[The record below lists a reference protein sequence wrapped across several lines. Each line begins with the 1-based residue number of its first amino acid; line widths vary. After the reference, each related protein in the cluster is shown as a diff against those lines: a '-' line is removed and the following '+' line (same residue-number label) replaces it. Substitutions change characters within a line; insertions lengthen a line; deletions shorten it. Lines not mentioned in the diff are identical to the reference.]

1 MRFLCNALS
10 RANPCCGRSPTG
22 RVAASP
28 RCLSLAASSPLR
40 RLASTNASAA
50 ASSKAK
56 TPEWWGSLPD
66 ELDMIEATLN
76 LARQLLA
83 SGEVQPYRK
92 GENPFELA
100 PYTWE
105 TAETP
110 AEAQRR
116 IFLGTVSELATG
128 QGHTVWFAAGLARDE
143 NEFRRKLAAHIGHV
157 LANGA
162 EVSAGLGDF
171 PLSRT
176 FISPPLRQKLANF
189 DAGRDAPPSFSYLSR
204 WHENRS

>member
-1 MRFLCNALS
+1 MS
-10 RANPCCGRSPTG
+10 KSERAT
-22 RVAASP
+22 ASD
-28 RCLSLAASSPLR
+28 SLARHWAR
-40 RLASTNASAA
+40 
-50 ASSKAK
+50 K
-56 TPEWWGSLPD
+56 GSD
-66 ELDMIEATLN
+66 ELDMIEATLD

-83 SGEVQPYRK
+83 SEEVQPYAK

-100 PYTWE
+100 PYPWE

-116 IFLGTVSELATG
+116 IFLGTVSDLATG

-162 EVSAGLGDF
+162 EVSVGFERPIPTDRLYGRLIWVFDHSPWRRGTFRRKRHF
-171 PLSRT
+171 PV
-176 FISPPLRQKLANF
+176 
-189 DAGRDAPPSFSYLSR
+189 G
-204 WHENRS
+204 

>member
-1 MRFLCNALS
+1 MS
-10 RANPCCGRSPTG
+10 KSERAT
-22 RVAASP
+22 ASDP
-28 RCLSLAASSPLR
+28 LARHWAR
-40 RLASTNASAA
+40 
-50 ASSKAK
+50 K
-56 TPEWWGSLPD
+56 GSD

-189 DAGRDAPPSFSYLSR
+189 DAGRDAPPSFFYLSR

>member
-1 MRFLCNALS
+1 MS
-10 RANPCCGRSPTG
+10 KSERAT
-22 RVAASP
+22 ASD
-28 RCLSLAASSPLR
+28 SLARHWAG
-40 RLASTNASAA
+40 
-50 ASSKAK
+50 K
-56 TPEWWGSLPD
+56 GSN
-66 ELDMIEATLN
+66 ELEMIEATLN

-83 SGEVQPYRK
+83 SGEVQSYQK
-92 GENPFELA
+92 GENPFDLT
-100 PYTWE
+100 PYPWE

-110 AEAQRR
+110 SEAQRR
-116 IFLGTVSELATG
+116 IFLGTVSDLATG
-128 QGHTVWFAAGLARDE
+128 QGHTVWFAAGLAKDE

-176 FISPPLRQKLANF
+176 FISPALRQSLEKF
-189 DAGRDAPPSFSYLSR
+189 DNGKDLPASFLFTSQ